1 VKSIIRDIQDL
12 VEHANVISTFDADR
26 LKPSIRNTER
36 VYIKQEIGAE
46 LYAELAE
53 LLEDDEHEW
62 TDEQTELLT
71 LLRDALAHFS
81 IYVYANIHQ
90 VQIDS
95 QGIRIVSNDDRKTA
109 FAWQVGDMREAV
121 LEIAEGALE
130 NSLEFLEEHQDDFPT
145 WTSSPAYT
153 KFTNTLIRTSM
164 ELNDATGIV
173 VNRRLFRRLKNTIM
187 RIERDQVKAVTGK
200 ALYDALLEMVKD
212 NDVVGVYADI
222 LSYLRPAIGYTA
234 LAEMIMSIHVK
245 TMSNGALTVLS
256 STSKTEQYPAKESAE
271 MRAVSEQWKEWKMK
285 ADGEFGK
292 LAAFLQEN
300 AGDVPEFLSS
310 GLYVEDEDDD
320 QRNYLLG
327 DGGAVML

>member
-12 VEHANVISTFDADR
+12 VEHANVISTLDADR
-26 LKPSIRNTER
+26 LMPSIRSAER

-46 LYAELAE
+46 LYAELVDY
-53 LLEDDEHEW
+53 LEDDDHEW

-71 LLRDALAHFS
+71 LLRDALASFS
-81 IYVYANIHQ
+81 VYLFAPIHQ
-90 VQIDS
+90 VQVDS
-95 QGIRIVSNDDRKTA
+95 QGIRIVTSDDRKTA

-121 LEIAEGALE
+121 LELGEGALE
-130 NSLEFLEEHQDDFPT
+130 NALEYLEEHQDDFPT

-234 LAEMIMSIHVK
+234 LAEMIIGIHVK
-245 TMSNGALTVLS
+245 TMNGGITVLS

-310 GLYVEDEDDD
+310 GLYVEDDPEKDDD
-320 QRNYLLG
+320 FILG
-327 DGGAVML
+327 SGGVGML